1 MEERSARQHS
11 DNHRSARVK
20 ITLSSGE
27 FEIEGSEDFISSYA
41 DTIAGLASLLE
52 KTNPKP
58 GATEGKE
65 SNQNPG
71 KQFTIFDPSAP
82 SPENSLTPTLASPDS
97 FGELYYKVPKSTSK
111 TDIVL
116 LASYFVQSHNGE
128 GTFTTRE
135 VNKLLRDHGI
145 DLTNPAHFNKLNQ
158 DYKKVFKMRQ
168 GQYKVSEEGV
178 EHLKG
183 ILR

>member
-1 MEERSARQHS
+1 MEQQL
-11 DNHRSARVK
+11 ARVK
-20 ITLSSGE
+20 ITVNGGA
-27 FEIEGSEDFISSYA
+27 FEIEGSEEFINSYA
-41 DTIAGLASLLE
+41 DTITSLSDLLKNASSPSE
-52 KTNPKP
+52 TD
-58 GATEGKE
+58 GKE
-65 SNQNPG
+65 SDLNPG
-71 KQFTIFDPSAP
+71 KQFAISESEATPSVAEVVP
-82 SPENSLTPTLASPDS
+82 TPLASPDS

-145 DLTNPAHFNKLNQ
+145 DLTNTAHFNKLNQ

-178 EHLKG
+178 EHLRG

>member
-1 MEERSARQHS
+1 MEQQ
-11 DNHRSARVK
+11 SARVK
-20 ITLSSGE
+20 ITVNGGA
-27 FEIEGSEDFISSYA
+27 FEIEGSEEFINSYA
-41 DTIAGLASLLE
+41 DTIASLSDLLKKASSVGE
-52 KTNPKP
+52 
-58 GATEGKE
+58 TEGKE
-65 SNQNPG
+65 SDLNPG
-71 KQFTIFDPSAP
+71 KQFAIVEPEAASPAEAP
-82 SPENSLTPTLASPDS
+82 PTPLASPDS

-178 EHLKG
+178 EHLRS

>member
-1 MEERSARQHS
+1 MEERPA
-11 DNHRSARVK
+11 ARVK
-20 ITLSSGE
+20 IELPGGT
-27 FEIEGSEDFISSYA
+27 FELEGSEDFLNAYA
-41 DTIAGLASLLE
+41 DTIEGLTELL
-52 KTNPKP
+52 KQPAP
-58 GATEGKE
+58 GADGAERKE
-65 SNQNPG
+65 SDQSPG
-71 KQFTIFDPSAP
+71 KQFTIFEPEAAASDHTP
-82 SPENSLTPTLASPDS
+82 SPNAPPPPPPLASPDS

-178 EHLKG
+178 EHLRG

>member
-1 MEERSARQHS
+1 MEEQP
-11 DNHRSARVK
+11 ARVK
-20 ITLSSGE
+20 IVLNGGA
-27 FEIEGSEDFISSYA
+27 FEIEGSEDFVNSYA
-41 DTIAGLASLLE
+41 ATIASLSDIL
-52 KTNPKP
+52 KNPTYHQDV
-58 GATEGKE
+58 TEGKE
-65 SNQNPG
+65 SNLNAG
-71 KQFTIFDPSAP
+71 KQFAIFE
-82 SPENSLTPTLASPDS
+82 PEVSSQNDNIPLASPDS

-145 DLTNPAHFNKLNQ
+145 DLTNTAHFNKLNQ

-178 EHLKG
+178 EHLRG

>member
-1 MEERSARQHS
+1 MEQQ
-11 DNHRSARVK
+11 SARVK
-20 ITLSSGE
+20 IVVNGGE
-27 FEIEGSEDFISSYA
+27 FEIEGSEDFVNSYA
-41 DTIAGLASLLE
+41 DTIAGLSDILKDPRYHGPIE
-52 KTNPKP
+52 S
-58 GATEGKE
+58 KE
-65 SNQNPG
+65 SDLNPG
-71 KQFTIFDPSAP
+71 KQFTIFE
-82 SPENSLTPTLASPDS
+82 PEVSSSNDNIPVPLASPDS

-145 DLTNPAHFNKLNQ
+145 DLTNTAHFNKLNQ

-178 EHLKG
+178 EHLRG

>member
-1 MEERSARQHS
+1 MEKQ
-11 DNHRSARVK
+11 SARVK
-20 ITLSSGE
+20 IVVNGGE
-27 FEIEGSEDFISSYA
+27 FEIEGSEDFVNSYA
-41 DTIAGLASLLE
+41 DTIASLSDIL
-52 KTNPKP
+52 KNPVP
-58 GATEGKE
+58 HEATEGKE
-65 SNQNPG
+65 SNLNPG
-71 KQFTIFDPSAP
+71 KQFTIFEPDISSSNDNVP
-82 SPENSLTPTLASPDS
+82 LASPDS

-145 DLTNPAHFNKLNQ
+145 DMTNTAHFNKLNQ

-178 EHLKG
+178 EHLKT

>member
-1 MEERSARQHS
+1 MEEHP
-11 DNHRSARVK
+11 ARVK
-20 ITLSSGE
+20 IVLSSGA
-27 FEIEGSEDFISSYA
+27 FEIEGSEDFVNSYA
-41 DTIAGLASLLE
+41 DTIASLSDIL
-52 KTNPKP
+52 KNSTHHS

-65 SNQNPG
+65 SNLNPG
-71 KQFTIFDPSAP
+71 KQFAIFEPEVS
-82 SPENSLTPTLASPDS
+82 SPNNNLPLALPDS
-97 FGELYYKVPKSTSK
+97 FGELYYKAPKSTSK

-116 LASYFVQSHNGE
+116 LASYFIQSHNGE

-145 DLTNPAHFNKLNQ
+145 DLTNTAHFNKLNQ

-178 EHLKG
+178 EHLKS